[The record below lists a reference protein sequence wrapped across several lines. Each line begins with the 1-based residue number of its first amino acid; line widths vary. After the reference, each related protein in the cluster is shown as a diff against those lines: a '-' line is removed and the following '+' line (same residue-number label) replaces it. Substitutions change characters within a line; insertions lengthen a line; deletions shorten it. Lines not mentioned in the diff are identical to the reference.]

1 MEYKNNNYIYYDSY
15 NESISDIPTSDKI
28 SKCAKF
34 GAKHLVTGQ
43 IEYDFAIHCRENKDK
58 CGKEGILFSSTS
70 IDNKMV

>member
-1 MEYKNNNYIYYDSY
+1 VIQIFS
-15 NESISDIPTSDKI
+15 SLG
-28 SKCAKF
+28 KCAKF
-34 GAKHLVTGQ
+34 GVKHLVTGQ